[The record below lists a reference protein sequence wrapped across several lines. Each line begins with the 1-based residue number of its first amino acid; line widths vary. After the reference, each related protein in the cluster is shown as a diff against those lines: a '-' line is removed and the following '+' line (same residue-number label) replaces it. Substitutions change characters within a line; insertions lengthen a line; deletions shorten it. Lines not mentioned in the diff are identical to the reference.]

1 MKISRGLVAT
11 IKGNHLDKHTQ
22 ALKNTISDKLDIVP
36 QLDAKL
42 RNIEG
47 NILPKSDQ
55 LKFYNDIRQCCKKI
69 DDSKV
74 CNKQNNKT
82 QVCDINLTT

>member
-1 MKISRGLVAT
+1 MPLTNQYSLSIQSSKDG
-11 IKGNHLDKHTQ
+11 
-22 ALKNTISDKLDIVP
+22 SDSVDWSLLETSTNIVP
-36 QLDAKL
+36 QLEAKL

-47 NILPKSDQ
+47 NIIPKSDQ

-74 CNKQNNKT
+74 CNKQENKT
-82 QVCDINLTT
+82 QV